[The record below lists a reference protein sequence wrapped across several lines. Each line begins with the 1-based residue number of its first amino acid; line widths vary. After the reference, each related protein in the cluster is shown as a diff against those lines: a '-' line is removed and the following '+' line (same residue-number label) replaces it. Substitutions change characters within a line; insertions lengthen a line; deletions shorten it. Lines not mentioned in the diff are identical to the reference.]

1 MKKTLTAIVAAA
13 ALTASAASAQIVGI
27 ATGQQGSL
35 GYNSG
40 QALAKVAVTNDIVDA
55 RVQPMAGTA
64 AYLPMVNQGD
74 IDFGFCNA
82 VEAEYAFTGTGT
94 FDRANPNLRTV
105 GVVFPLRT
113 SIMAPADLGL
123 DTVADLKAKAG
134 TLKVAAEYSASTIIH
149 EYIRGALANAGLT
162 YDDVQAVPVSSFVAG
177 IKALGDQQVDI
188 ALVSLN
194 SGAGKEADAKLQGR
208 GGLQYVSLDENPD
221 AVAAFKKHLRAAE
234 LLPMDANPNIPGLK
248 KPANIIAIP
257 WTLVTNADVSDE
269 VVYKL
274 TKMIAEHN
282 AELGE
287 AMGAYKGWKLEK
299 MAPESVVPYHPGAL
313 KYYEEAGVTVGN

>member
-1 MKKTLTAIVAAA
+1 MKKTFAAVLTAA
-13 ALTASAASAQIVGI
+13 ALTAGAASAQIVGI
-27 ATGQQGSL
+27 ATDQQGSL

-40 QALAKVAVTNDIVDA
+40 QALAKVAVTTGTVEA

-64 AYLPMVNQGD
+64 AYLPMINMGD
-74 IDFGFCNA
+74 MDFGFCNA
-82 VEAEYAFTGTGT
+82 VEAEFAYSGTGT
-94 FDRANPNLRTV
+94 FDRANPNLRMV

-134 TLKVAAEYSASTIIH
+134 SLKVAAEYSASTIIH
-149 EYIRGALANAGLT
+149 EYIRGALANAGLS
-162 YDDVQAVPVSSFVAG
+162 YDDVQAVPVSSFIAG
-177 IKALGDQQVDI
+177 IKALGDQQVDV

-194 SGAGKEADAKLQGR
+194 AGAGKEADAQLQSR
-208 GGLQYVSLDENPD
+208 GGLQYISLDDSPE
-221 AVAAFKKHLRAAE
+221 ATAEFKKYLRAAE
-234 LLPMDANPNIPGLK
+234 IIPMPANPDIPGLK

-257 WTLVTNADVSDE
+257 WTLVTNADVSDD
-269 VVYKL
+269 VVYKI

-299 MAPESVVPYHPGAL
+299 MAPDSAVPYHPGAV
-313 KYYEEAGVTVGN
+313 KFYEEAGVKVGG